1 MKRYIID
8 GTFTIDGLR
17 QDEADIPRPGCGQV
31 LVRIRSASLNYR
43 DLLMVS
49 GIYSRNLK
57 LPLVPLSD
65 GAGEVVEAGE
75 GVIRWKAGDRVIPT
89 FFQDW
94 PSGRLTPDVAALALG
109 GACDGVLREY
119 ALFDEQGLVPLP
131 RHLSFEEGATLP
143 CAGVTAWNCLQS
155 GGLTCGDTVL
165 VLGSGGVSTFA
176 LQLARAAGARVI
188 ATSGSDAKGTRLKE
202 MGASDVI
209 NYRIEP
215 AWEKRVLEL
224 TGGRGVDIVVE
235 VGGAGTLAQSIKA
248 TRMGGHI
255 SLIGVLA
262 GQRGEV
268 NPLPAVMKGIRIQGI
283 YVGSRAMFEAM
294 NRAMELHGIRPV
306 IDRVFPFDQV
316 RQAFRH
322 LESGAHVG
330 KVVITM

>member
-1 MKRYIID
+1 MKRYVID

-17 QDEADIPRPGCGQV
+17 QEETDVPRPGYGQA
-31 LVRIRSASLNYR
+31 LVRIRAVSLNYR
-43 DLLMVS
+43 DLLMVN
-49 GIYSRNLK
+49 GNYSRNLK

-65 GAGEVVEAGE
+65 GSGEVVEVGE
-75 GVIRWKAGDRVIPT
+75 GVTRWKAGDGVIPT

-94 PSGRLTPDVAALALG
+94 RGGRLTAEVAALALG
-109 GACDGVLREY
+109 GSCDGVLREY

-131 RHLSFEEGATLP
+131 QHLSFEEGATLP
-143 CAGVTAWNCLQS
+143 CAGVTAWNCLHS
-155 GGLTCGDTVL
+155 GRLACGDTVL

-176 LQLARAAGARVI
+176 LQFARAAGARVI
-188 ATSGSDAKGTRLKE
+188 ATSGSDAKGECLKK
-202 MGASDVI
+202 MGASDVV
-209 NYRIEP
+209 NYRSEP
-215 AWEKRVLEL
+215 TWEKRVLEL

-248 TRMGGHI
+248 TRIGGHI

-268 NPLPAVMKGIRIQGI
+268 NPLPAVMKGICIQGI
-283 YVGSRAMFEAM
+283 YVGSREMFEAM
-294 NRAMELHGIRPV
+294 NRAISLHGIRPV

-322 LESGAHVG
+322 LESGAHIG
-330 KVVITM
+330 KVVVTI

>member
-1 MKRYIID
+1 MKRYVIS
-8 GTFTIDGLR
+8 GTFTIEGLR
-17 QDEADIPRPGCGQV
+17 LEETDIPRPGCGQA
-31 LVRIRSASLNYR
+31 LVRIRAVSLNYR

-49 GIYSRNLK
+49 GNYSRNLK

-65 GAGEVVEAGE
+65 GAGEVVEVGE
-75 GVIRWKAGDRVIPT
+75 GVTRWKAGDRVVPT

-94 PSGRLTPDVAALALG
+94 PAGRLTPEVASLALG

-131 RHLSFEEGATLP
+131 QHLSFEEGATLP
-143 CAGVTAWNCLQS
+143 CAGVTAWNCLKS
-155 GGLTCGDTVL
+155 GKLACGDTVL
-165 VLGSGGVSTFA
+165 VMGSGGVSTFA
-176 LQLARAAGARVI
+176 LQFARAAGARVI
-188 ATSGSDAKGTRLKE
+188 ATTGSDAKVASLNK

-209 NYRIEP
+209 NYRSEP

-248 TRMGGHI
+248 TRIGGHI

-268 NPLPAVMKGIRIQGI
+268 NPLSAVMKGICIQGI
-283 YVGSRAMFEAM
+283 YVGSREMFEAM
-294 NRAMELHGIRPV
+294 NRAITLHGIRPV
-306 IDRVFPFDQV
+306 IDRVFPFDQS

-322 LESGAHVG
+322 LESGAHIG
-330 KVVITM
+330 KVVITI